1 MDLARVDRPLARVGT
16 YRSMTE
22 ALLVKARLEV
32 GGIDAVVQAD
42 TASGAVPVFEAVEG
56 VRVFVRREDLAGA
69 LEALERMLPAPD

>member
-1 MDLARVDRPLARVGT
+1 MELARVGT

-32 GGIDAVVQAD
+32 DGIDAVVQAD

-69 LEALERMLPAPD
+69 LEALERMLPAPE